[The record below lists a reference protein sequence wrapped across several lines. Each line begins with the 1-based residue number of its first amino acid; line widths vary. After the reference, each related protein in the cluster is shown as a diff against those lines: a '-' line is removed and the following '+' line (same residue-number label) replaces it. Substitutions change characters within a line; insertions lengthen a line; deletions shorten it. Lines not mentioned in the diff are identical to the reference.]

1 MADKIVI
8 EAEVKSNI
16 GDVSKD
22 AKSAADEFEVMGV
35 SLNSVKA
42 GFVSAGN
49 SAKVMFGSIKA
60 GIMSTGIG
68 ALLIAFGSLVTFF
81 TSTEKGA
88 ERLKVIL
95 SGISAT
101 FNVLRDRIS
110 TVGES
115 LTNVFNQSLLTTL
128 KQIGNAFRG
137 ISTEIKEDV
146 TSTMELTK
154 RTNELVDAERKLN
167 VETAQKRAR
176 IEELKLI
183 AEDVTKEE
191 GERLAAAKVA
201 FKMEQDLLDARVKNA
216 EEAVNIQKDLNSISK
231 SGEEDLDALAE
242 KEIALAN
249 IRAESAT
256 KQIEL
261 NNKIN
266 AIKAEIAAQEQE
278 DADAFEALQV
288 AQADA
293 FEKRVNKE
301 LEIAKKVKDA
311 KIGIAKDGLNLISA
325 IAEEGSTIGK
335 AAAVASATISGVE
348 GVQNAFTTA
357 QKSPL
362 TALMPAYPF
371 IQAGL
376 AGAFSAIQIQKIL
389 SGTPAVGGGGGG
401 ATAATPATPA
411 PQMMSGAFELS
422 GGVKPEPTRAY
433 VVTDE
438 MTNSQNQLA
447 NIRRRATI

>member
-1 MADKIVI
+1 MAEKIVI

-22 AKSAADEFEVMGV
+22 AKSAAGEFQVMGV

-68 ALLIAFGSLVTFF
+68 ALLIAFGSLATFF

-128 KQIGNAFRG
+128 KQIGNAFSG

-278 DADAFEALQV
+278 DADAFEALQI
-288 AQADA
+288 AQANA

-422 GGVKPEPTRAY
+422 GGVEPEPTRAY